1 MKANCLT
8 DKENME
14 LRNKFCP
21 EGSKLRESQMELFKM
36 LLVLADIC
44 KEHKIQWWLSS
55 GTLLGAARHQGF
67 IPWDDDVDIVM
78 MKEDY
83 KRLEKV
89 LMEMQSDEYV
99 LHSLKTDVEYI
110 NVFAKFRRKT
120 GQDLSIDRRRN
131 FYRWNGVFVDIFTI
145 EKNNY
150 TVTRLSKVIYHNI
163 QHLTSYIQIKWLR
176 RLLIR
181 FIQILCLGI
190 INPILK
196 VVGLINP
203 KDEYHYVLGLGWA
216 KSTFFLKDIFPLKTA
231 KFEGVDLPVPN
242 NMDAYLTNVYGD
254 WRKLPTEEQIR
265 KSIHNPLYIKE
276 IFGEE

>member
-99 LHSLKTDVEYI
+99 LQSLKTDVEYI

-131 FYRWNGVFVDIFTI
+131 FYRSRAYFRGCAFTCSWRGNGNYLPHLREILPFTFK
-145 EKNNY
+145 ETFN
-150 TVTRLSKVIYHNI
+150 VGD
-163 QHLTSYIQIKWLR
+163 LR
-176 RLLIR
+176 ISHRCS
-181 FIQILCLGI
+181 FY
-190 INPILK
+190 
-196 VVGLINP
+196 
-203 KDEYHYVLGLGWA
+203 DEV
-216 KSTFFLKDIFPLKTA
+216 
-231 KFEGVDLPVPN
+231 
-242 NMDAYLTNVYGD
+242 
-254 WRKLPTEEQIR
+254 
-265 KSIHNPLYIKE
+265 
-276 IFGEE
+276 